1 MYDGSGDVFDAAN
14 FSLRQSGLTTT
25 IKPSRT
31 RLTRVCLLLI
41 MGGRW
46 KLVTREGPF
55 DESRLELY
63 DLEADPGEA
72 RDLKAE
78 DPDVHGRMIELWRE
92 ERRKLGI
99 ILPGDL

>member
-1 MYDGSGDVFDAAN
+1 MSPYPQVAVYDGSGDVFDAAN

-46 KLVTREGPF
+46 
-55 DESRLELY
+55 
-63 DLEADPGEA
+63 
-72 RDLKAE
+72 
-78 DPDVHGRMIELWRE
+78 
-92 ERRKLGI
+92 
-99 ILPGDL
+99 